1 MSTSTC
7 LSIYSLIKKEQERS
21 RGDIYILCYNDI
33 LQRSQHEWATKTAES
48 ATMNLQLKRRN
59 QQLPR
64 ISNPVISPGFDQVHC
79 GWLSDHP
86 VSGGTLSTWIANVWS
101 PSSILTDHF
110 GMWWRSTDELPSW
123 KSMLMVR
130 WARQKAQHRLSET
143 RCASGKNWQ

>member
-1 MSTSTC
+1 MFV
-7 LSIYSLIKKEQERS
+7 YSLVKKKQERS
-21 RGDIYILCYNDI
+21 KGYIYIYYDIMIYNVL

-48 ATMNLQLKRRN
+48 ATMNLQLK
-59 QQLPR
+59 PR

-110 GMWWRSTDELPSW
+110 GMW
-123 KSMLMVR
+123 
-130 WARQKAQHRLSET
+130 
-143 RCASGKNWQ
+143 